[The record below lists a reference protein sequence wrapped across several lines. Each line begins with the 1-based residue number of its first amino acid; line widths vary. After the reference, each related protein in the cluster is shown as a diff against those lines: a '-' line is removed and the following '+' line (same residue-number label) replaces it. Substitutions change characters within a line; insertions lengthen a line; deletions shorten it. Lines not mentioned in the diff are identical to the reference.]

1 MKKLSPLFAL
11 IICGITAGC
20 SSNNFKEIPYGCD
33 AEESDPYCSSVE
45 NLYAASVENE
55 DYGINVL
62 ASDNQIKGRYIE
74 HNVQSQVDS
83 NFSSNSENKGSDS
96 GTANNPIKYQGQ
108 AHKSLDQTPVYTPES
123 VHKLYRGPWR
133 DDLDLLHS
141 GEMLFYKTAGYWN
154 FGTLKTPGSASGLLA
169 PVLPDELGFKRGQD
183 INKSE
188 STRAGRH
195 KINSETGTSSRLESL
210 RKSARE
216 IN

>member
-45 NLYAASVENE
+45 RLYASSVENE

-62 ASDNQIKGRYIE
+62 ASDREIQGRYVE
-74 HNVQSQVDS
+74 NNVQSQVQTG
-83 NFSSNSENKGSDS
+83 SSSKSEGGNI
-96 GTANNPIKYQGQ
+96 GTEGNPEYYQGQ

-141 GEMLFYKTAGYWN
+141 GEMLFYKTPGHWN
-154 FGTLKTPGSASGLLA
+154 FGTLKTPGSASGLLS
-169 PVLPDELGFKRGQD
+169 PVLPDELGFQRGED
-183 INKSE
+183 INNNG

-195 KINSETGTSSRLESL
+195 YINQETGTSSRLEKL
-210 RKSARE
+210 RNSARE